1 MAELHSHF
9 KIPSSRLQI
18 FSLLNSFTSLSD
30 FRPSALTLA
39 THSLMSQLLFSLL
52 VDNSSTMC
60 SIGMTLLV
68 KLLPLFAV
76 HASANL
82 KEILPQLLLILARV
96 LCWKE
101 RPTVETERDLLDP
114 LSAIPPLELN
124 TDVEW
129 ERLEAT
135 FYATAATPPDPHR
148 FFTFLYYLF
157 PCRSSVLLFSNAA
170 LSAKTVSS
178 ITDSSLLAGLRC
190 RCSNCASKDLIFR
203 RCAL

>member
-1 MAELHSHF
+1 
-9 KIPSSRLQI
+9 
-18 FSLLNSFTSLSD
+18 
-30 FRPSALTLA
+30 
-39 THSLMSQLLFSLL
+39 
-52 VDNSSTMC
+52 
-60 SIGMTLLV
+60 MTLLV

-157 PCRSSVLLFSNAA
+157 PCNVLRFLRTPHLYLTEYEYPSPFTQEWNNVINPKELKSKAEVEVFCVVDMLDNE
-170 LSAKTVSS
+170 
-178 ITDSSLLAGLRC
+178 SSL
-190 RCSNCASKDLIFR
+190 
-203 RCAL
+203 